1 MPIHIACF
9 KKSKFIFTAHKR
21 SLGQGNVFTGMCQSF
36 CSQGAGGLCMMSLSV
51 WLTGLGVSVSGPMFL
66 LEGSLSRGSLSGGC
80 LPGRD
85 LPGQRPPPQTETPL
99 DRGPLD
105 RDTLGQRPSITVMSG
120 WYASY

>member
-9 KKSKFIFTAHKR
+9 KKSKFIFNAHKR

-66 LEGSLSRGSLSGGC
+66 LEGSLSGGLRLGDVSLAETC
-80 LPGRD
+80 LDRN
-85 LPGQRPPPQTETPL
+85 PPPQTETPL
-99 DRGPLD
+99 DRDPLD

>member
-36 CSQGAGGLCMMSLSV
+36 CSQGVGGLCMMSLSV

-66 LEGSLSRGSLSGGC
+66 LEGSVQGVFVWGMS
-80 LPGRD
+80 PW
-85 LPGQRPPPQTETPL
+85 QRPAWTETP
-99 DRGPLD
+99 PD
-105 RDTLGQRPSITVMSG
+105 RDSLG
-120 WYASY
+120 